1 MTSTALLTDRYELT
15 MLDAALHD
23 GTGQR
28 PCAFEMFARELPD
41 GRRFGVVAGTERWID
56 ALANFRFGQAEL
68 DMLDDDHV
76 VSADTLRWLADYR
89 FTGDVDG
96 YREGELYFANSPVLT
111 VRGTFAEAVLLE
123 SLTLSVF
130 NHDSAIASAGARMV
144 QAAGDRG
151 LLEFGSRRTHEL
163 AAVDAARAA
172 VLVGFSGTSNLEA
185 GRRYG
190 VPTLG
195 TSAHAFT
202 LIHDDETAA
211 FDAQVAALGRGTTL
225 LIDTYDIPDGLQ
237 RAIDVAGEE
246 LGGVRIDSG
255 DLAREARRAREQLD
269 AAGLTETKIIA
280 SGDLDEQRIA
290 ELAEA
295 PIDGYGVG
303 TALVTGSGA
312 PAAGFV
318 YKLVARATTPDG
330 ALEPVAKAGGVK
342 ATIGGC
348 KAARRRLV
356 DGLATEEVLL
366 PLGTDRDQDG
376 RALQVPI
383 VRQGEPVYEAGWREA
398 REHHR
403 SAIAELPPE
412 GRSVTAGD
420 PILPTVIRMPGGSPG
435 RLDADHTIHAP
446 TEEVAG

>member
-280 SGDLDEQRIA
+280 SGDLDEHEDRRVGRGPDRRIRGRHRA
-290 ELAEA
+290 GHGLRCPGGRLRLQAGRPRDDPRRRTGA
-295 PIDGYGVG
+295 RRQGGRGQGHDRGMQGRSSAVG
-303 TALVTGSGA
+303 RRARHRGGA
-312 PAAGFV
+312 PPPRHRPRPGRAGPAGPDRPPGRTG
-318 YKLVARATTPDG
+318 LRGRLARGAGASPLRDRRATPRGSQRHRRRSDPPDG
-330 ALEPVAKAGGVK
+330 
-342 ATIGGC
+342 
-348 KAARRRLV
+348 
-356 DGLATEEVLL
+356 
-366 PLGTDRDQDG
+366 
-376 RALQVPI
+376 
-383 VRQGEPVYEAGWREA
+383 
-398 REHHR
+398 
-403 SAIAELPPE
+403 
-412 GRSVTAGD
+412 D
-420 PILPTVIRMPGGSPG
+420 PDAG
-435 RLDADHTIHAP
+435 RLAGP
-446 TEEVAG
+446 T